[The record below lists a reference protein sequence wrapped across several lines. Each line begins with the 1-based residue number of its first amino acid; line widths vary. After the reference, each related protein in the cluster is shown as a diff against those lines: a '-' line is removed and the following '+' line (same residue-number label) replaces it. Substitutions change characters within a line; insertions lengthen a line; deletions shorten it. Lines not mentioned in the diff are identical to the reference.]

1 MNATLAIDT
10 TGVIR
15 MWSRDAEAL
24 LGYSESEA
32 VGQSIEL
39 IIPPHLRGRHH
50 AGFGRYVQ
58 TGVSHLP
65 GSRDIARGAQDRH
78 DREGADFGPASLR
91 REPKD
96 RCRGSRDE
104 CATCRRRVIVQRS
117 GAARLSFPAF
127 FAAALPPS
135 FCLAG
140 FAAAFF
146 AAASS
151 AAWRIARA

>member
-10 TGVIR
+10 TGLIR

-39 IIPPHLRGRHH
+39 IIPPHLRARHH

-65 GSRDIARGAQDRH
+65 EVAISPAVHKAGTIVKLQISVRPVYDESRKIVAVEAMMSPLPAGA
-78 DREGADFGPASLR
+78 G
-91 REPKD
+91 
-96 RCRGSRDE
+96 
-104 CATCRRRVIVQRS
+104 
-117 GAARLSFPAF
+117 
-127 FAAALPPS
+127 
-135 FCLAG
+135 
-140 FAAAFF
+140 
-146 AAASS
+146 
-151 AAWRIARA
+151 

>member
-10 TGVIR
+10 TGLIR

-65 GSRDIARGAQDRH
+65 EVAIS
-78 DREGADFGPASLR
+78 PAVHKTGTIVKLQISVRPVYDESQKIVAVEALMSPLPAGVER
-91 REPKD
+91 R
-96 RCRGSRDE
+96 
-104 CATCRRRVIVQRS
+104 
-117 GAARLSFPAF
+117 
-127 FAAALPPS
+127 
-135 FCLAG
+135 
-140 FAAAFF
+140 
-146 AAASS
+146 
-151 AAWRIARA
+151 

>member
-10 TGVIR
+10 TGLIR

-65 GSRDIARGAQDRH
+65 EIAISPAVHKTGTILKLQISVRPVYDESRKIVAVEAMMSPLPAGA
-78 DREGADFGPASLR
+78 G
-91 REPKD
+91 
-96 RCRGSRDE
+96 
-104 CATCRRRVIVQRS
+104 
-117 GAARLSFPAF
+117 
-127 FAAALPPS
+127 
-135 FCLAG
+135 
-140 FAAAFF
+140 
-146 AAASS
+146 
-151 AAWRIARA
+151 

>member
-1 MNATLAIDT
+1 MNATLAIDP
-10 TGVIR
+10 TGLIC

-65 GSRDIARGAQDRH
+65 EVAIS
-78 DREGADFGPASLR
+78 PAVHKTGTIVKVQISVR
-91 REPKD
+91 PVY
-96 RCRGSRDE
+96 DE
-104 CATCRRRVIVQRS
+104 SQRIVAVEAMMSPLPS
-117 GAARLSFPAF
+117 GAE
-127 FAAALPPS
+127 
-135 FCLAG
+135 
-140 FAAAFF
+140 
-146 AAASS
+146 
-151 AAWRIARA
+151 

>member
-10 TGVIR
+10 TGLIR

-65 GSRDIARGAQDRH
+65 EVAIS
-78 DREGADFGPASLR
+78 PAVHKTGTIVKVQISLR
-91 REPKD
+91 PVYD
-96 RCRGSRDE
+96 GSQG
-104 CATCRRRVIVQRS
+104 IVAVEAMMSPLPS
-117 GAARLSFPAF
+117 GAE
-127 FAAALPPS
+127 
-135 FCLAG
+135 
-140 FAAAFF
+140 
-146 AAASS
+146 
-151 AAWRIARA
+151 

>member
-10 TGVIR
+10 TGLIR

-65 GSRDIARGAQDRH
+65 EIAIS
-78 DREGADFGPASLR
+78 PAVHKTGTIVKLQISVRPVYDGRQKIVAVEAMMSLL
-91 REPKD
+91 P
-96 RCRGSRDE
+96 
-104 CATCRRRVIVQRS
+104 S
-117 GAARLSFPAF
+117 G
-127 FAAALPPS
+127 
-135 FCLAG
+135 G
-140 FAAAFF
+140 E
-146 AAASS
+146 
-151 AAWRIARA
+151 

>member
-10 TGVIR
+10 TGLIR

-50 AGFGRYVQ
+50 TGFGRYVQ

-65 GSRDIARGAQDRH
+65 EVAISPAVHKTGTIVKLQISVRPVYDESQMIIAVEAVMSLWPAGA
-78 DREGADFGPASLR
+78 E
-91 REPKD
+91 
-96 RCRGSRDE
+96 
-104 CATCRRRVIVQRS
+104 
-117 GAARLSFPAF
+117 
-127 FAAALPPS
+127 
-135 FCLAG
+135 
-140 FAAAFF
+140 
-146 AAASS
+146 
-151 AAWRIARA
+151 

>member
-10 TGVIR
+10 TGLIR
-15 MWSRDAEAL
+15 MWSRHAEAL

-65 GSRDIARGAQDRH
+65 EVAISPAVHKTGTIVKLQISVRPVYGEGGEIIA
-78 DREGADFGPASLR
+78 
-91 REPKD
+91 
-96 RCRGSRDE
+96 
-104 CATCRRRVIVQRS
+104 VQAMMS
-117 GAARLSFPAF
+117 
-127 FAAALPPS
+127 ALP
-135 FCLAG
+135 AG
-140 FAAAFF
+140 AE
-146 AAASS
+146 
-151 AAWRIARA
+151 